1 MKEKGAGLFG
11 GDFKVSEN
19 EERYQAYIEYQSHLN
34 NRYAL
39 FSGFTFT
46 VIVILLTQLPDVTQV
61 QSQIALFVLTTMLWM
76 FLGQLSSAESAIVN
90 CIRIAPPLPEAW
102 KSEAAESKTAHLW
115 ESVYWIMLGLSVII
129 LYLLWNLLY
138 LALASA
144 TIGAVGFIHAYTA
157 RKPLEHQMKQWVRR

>member
-1 MKEKGAGLFG
+1 MHEGKGDGLFG

-19 EERYQAYIEYQSHLN
+19 EEKYQAYIEYQSQVN
-34 NRYAL
+34 TRYAL

-46 VIVILLTQLPDVTQV
+46 VIVMLLTQLPDVTQV
-61 QSQIALFVLTTMLWM
+61 QAQVALFVLTTMLWM
-76 FLGQLSSAESAIVN
+76 FLGQLYQAESAIAN

-102 KSEAAESKTAHLW
+102 KAGFSWLDD
-115 ESVYWIMLGLSVII
+115 VYWIMLGLSVII

-144 TIGAVGFIHAYTA
+144 TIGVVFFIYGYTL
-157 RKPLEHQMKQWVRR
+157 RKPLEQQTRSWVRK